1 MHCGGARLQ
10 RKGWFYPPTVM
21 TGLAR
26 NHAVM
31 ADETFG
37 PVAPCVPFDDFDEAI
52 AMANDHRYGLAAVLC
67 SNSAARSL
75 KFLHEIRAVMLLVNA
90 PLRKAPGGTSDPV
103 CTSRIGTGYGQEIL
117 IELTRQP
124 SVHWRPTI

>member
-1 MHCGGARLQ
+1 
-10 RKGWFYPPTVM
+10 M
-21 TGLAR
+21 TGIAR

-31 ADETFG
+31 ADETYG
-37 PVAPCVPFDDFDEAI
+37 PVAPCVPFDNFDEAS
-52 AMANDHRYGLAAVLC
+52 AMANDHRYGLAAVLS

-103 CTSRIGTGYGQEIL
+103 CTSRIGTG
-117 IELTRQP
+117 
-124 SVHWRPTI
+124 

>member
-1 MHCGGARLQ
+1 
-10 RKGWFYPPTVM
+10 M
-21 TGLAR
+21 TGIAR

-31 ADETFG
+31 ADETYG
-37 PVAPCVPFDDFDEAI
+37 PVAPCVPFDNFDEAI

-103 CTSRIGTGYGQEIL
+103 CTSRIGTG
-117 IELTRQP
+117 
-124 SVHWRPTI
+124 

>member
-1 MHCGGARLQ
+1 
-10 RKGWFYPPTVM
+10 M
-21 TGLAR
+21 TGIAR

-31 ADETFG
+31 ADETYG
-37 PVAPCVPFDDFDEAI
+37 PGAPCVPFANFDEAS
-52 AMANDHRYGLAAVLC
+52 AMANDHRCGLAAVLC

>member
-1 MHCGGARLQ
+1 
-10 RKGWFYPPTVM
+10 M
-21 TGLAR
+21 TGIAR

-103 CTSRIGTGYGQEIL
+103 CTSRIGTG
-117 IELTRQP
+117 
-124 SVHWRPTI
+124 